1 MTTRGRLTAYARTLD
16 GLSANPNDT
25 DRRAAYLDVI
35 APVETPSR
43 AAEMARCSGCALV
56 ARGILRRFIE
66 HPILA
71 AQYRDTHAMSD
82 LVEIARGA
90 GAVHGPD
97 RTPEPGDLVIV
108 GGGADGGG
116 PEHVYMV
123 LDVQPDPYDDGGWL
137 VTGLDGGQRDA
148 GGCQLVIQRDHII
161 GHGRDRGTRA
171 NDPGGGSTRLV
182 RFVLDTGAI
191 LDRFGR

>member
-1 MTTRGRLTAYARTLD
+1 MTTCNDVVDYARTLD
-16 GLSANPNDT
+16 GLTASPNVPEL
-25 DRRAAYLDVI
+25 REAYLDLI
-35 APVETPSR
+35 AALDTPSR
-43 AAEMARCSGCALV
+43 AAELARCSGCALV
-56 ARGILRRFIE
+56 ARGILRRFID
-66 HPILA
+66 HPILESS
-71 AQYRDTHAMSD
+71 YRDTHAMSD

-116 PEHVYMV
+116 PEHVYLV
-123 LDVQPDPYDDGGWL
+123 LDVEPDPYEDGSLL

-148 GGCQLVIQRDHII
+148 GGHQLVIVRDHVLVN
-161 GHGRDRGTRA
+161 GNDRGLRA
-171 NDPGGGSTRLV
+171 NDPGGGSTRRI